1 MLEKQIKRAIL
12 EAKDNQEKTLI
23 EENLVRSRIL
33 MIVESE
39 DNIKN
44 FNKLPKKKQEKIA
57 YSLLEEINFLSEN
70 KILNEQL
77 MDVLGKLF
85 GSNALSGIA
94 QTVVEPMVKSL
105 VGKLGLSNFFTNA
118 ITSFIV
124 SDPRRLALALKDC
137 KELTKLIA
145 ESLSEAVVQM
155 LGEKAGLEGQ
165 GYSFL
170 RNALG
175 GAVKDTAFISSLENQ
190 LSGIVCGMFNGFNK
204 KATDVYNKIKPV
216 VTT

>member
-44 FNKLPKKKQEKIA
+44 FNKLPKKKQEKIM
-57 YSLLEEINFLSEN
+57 YSLFEEINYLSEN
-70 KILNEQL
+70 NILNEQL

-85 GSNALSGIA
+85 GSSFSGMV
-94 QTVVEPMVKSL
+94 QTIVEPMVKSL

>member
-1 MLEKQIKRAIL
+1 MLETQIKKAIL
-12 EAKDNQEKTLI
+12 EAKDNKEKTLI

-57 YSLLEEINFLSEN
+57 YSLLEEVNFLSEN
-70 KILNEQL
+70 NILNEQL

-85 GSNALSGIA
+85 GNSFSAIA
-94 QTVVEPMVKSL
+94 QTVVEPLVGSL
-105 VGKLGLSNFFTNA
+105 LGKLGLGGFFKDF
-118 ITSFIV
+118 ITSFLV

-137 KELTKLIA
+137 KELTKLISEA
-145 ESLSEAVVQM
+145 LSEALVLM
-155 LGEKAGLEGQ
+155 LQKQTGLEGA
-165 GYSFL
+165 GYSFM

-175 GAVKDTAFISSLENQ
+175 DTIKETTFISNLENQ
-190 LSGIVCGMFNGFNK
+190 LSGIVCGVFSGYNK
-204 KATDVYNKIKPV
+204 KATDVYNKVKPSM

>member
-12 EAKDNQEKTLI
+12 EAKDNKEKFLI
-23 EENLVRSRIL
+23 EENLVKSRIL
-33 MIVESE
+33 MIVESK

-57 YSLLEEINFLSEN
+57 YSLLEEINFLTEN
-70 KILNEQL
+70 NILNEQL

-85 GSNALSGIA
+85 GSSLSGIV
-94 QTVVEPMVKSL
+94 QTIVEPLVSSL
-105 VGKLGLSNFFTNA
+105 LGKLGLGGFFKDF
-118 ITSFIV
+118 ITSFLV

-145 ESLSEAVVQM
+145 EALSEALVKM
-155 LGEKAGLEGQ
+155 LQKQTGLEGQ
-165 GYSFL
+165 GYDFM

-175 GAVKDTAFISSLENQ
+175 DTIKETTFISKLENQ
-190 LSGIVCGMFNGFNK
+190 LSGIVCGVFNGFNK

>member
-1 MLEKQIKRAIL
+1 MLEKKIKRIIL
-12 EAKDNQEKTLI
+12 ETKDNKERLLI

-44 FNKLPKKKQEKIA
+44 FNKLPIKKQEKIA
-57 YSLLEEINFLSEN
+57 HSLLEEIRFLDEN
-70 KILNEQL
+70 NILNEQL

-85 GSNALSGIA
+85 GSSLSGVV
-94 QTVVEPMVKSL
+94 QTIVEPL
-105 VGKLGLSNFFTNA
+105 VGSVLGKLGLGGFFKDF
-118 ITSFIV
+118 ITSLLV

-145 ESLSEAVVQM
+145 ESLSEALVQM
-155 LGEKAGLEGQ
+155 LQKQTGLEGQ
-165 GYSFL
+165 GYTFM

-175 GAVKDTAFISSLENQ
+175 GAIKETTFITNLENQ
-190 LSGIVCGMFNGFNK
+190 LSGIVCGVFNGFNK
-204 KATDVYNKIKPV
+204 KAVDVYNKVKPA
-216 VTT
+216 VTK